1 VSTVPSSAFN
11 QTPASCDHQIQEH
24 STMINVVDLYGFWQ
38 GRIGRLVH
46 VLAVIALIVVAVI
59 LDLIIN
65 ATLGEAVRELVSV
78 IMIYPFWVLSVK
90 RAHDL
95 GKSGWWVF
103 GWVMAV
109 VPAVCIAAVAA
120 QFPTLNIVAIP
131 LVLALVLLSV
141 WNSVIK
147 LFFFPGDT
155 ERNEYGPPP
164 RPGANTFEPAS
175 DGAAARPTARMAA
188 SSPAAAT
195 ASSLRAPRGIT
206 PNNPR
211 PAGFGRRTT
220 A

>member
-1 VSTVPSSAFN
+1 
-11 QTPASCDHQIQEH
+11 
-24 STMINVVDLYGFWQ
+24 MINVVDLYGFWQ

-46 VLAVIALIVVAVI
+46 VLAVIGLVVVALI
-59 LDLIIN
+59 LDLIVG
-65 ATLGEAVRELVSV
+65 ATLGEAASEIVSV

-109 VPAVCIAAVAA
+109 IPAACIAAAA
-120 QFPTLNIVAIP
+120 AMFPPLTIVAVP
-131 LVLALVLLSV
+131 LVIVLVLLSV
-141 WNSVIK
+141 WNSFIK

-155 ERNEYGPPP
+155 ERNDYGPPS

-175 DGAAARPTARMAA
+175 DRPAARPTARMAA
-188 SSPAAAT
+188 LSPANPVASSP
-195 ASSLRAPRGIT
+195 RAPRVMT